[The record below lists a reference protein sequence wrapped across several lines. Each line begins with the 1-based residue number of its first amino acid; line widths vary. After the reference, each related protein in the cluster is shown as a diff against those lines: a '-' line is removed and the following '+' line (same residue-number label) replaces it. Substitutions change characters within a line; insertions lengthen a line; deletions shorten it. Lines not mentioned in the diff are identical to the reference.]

1 MVLKILLEIFLFLL
15 VVAVAYIVV
24 VFIVCKDITGTWNGF
39 RFLFDYKYW
48 SFAILNHEYNI
59 SLDRDEDYSKFVVYF
74 SKKQLMPRTKGVI
87 QRMREKER
95 KILVMLLSQEN
106 FVKENFG
113 KLPYTADRHSEICR
127 NWDEHLK
134 QIPYVKQVL
143 QGALHKLPWSRRG
156 LAIRGLL
163 CAGCRAAVFGFQ
175 G

>member
-1 MVLKILLEIFLFLL
+1 MVLKILIEMLLFLL
-15 VVAVAYIVV
+15 VIAVAYIVV

-59 SLDRDEDYSKFVVYF
+59 SLDRDEDYSKFAVYF
-74 SKKQLMPRTKGVI
+74 SKKQLMPRTKGVV

-95 KILVMLLSQEN
+95 KILVMLLSQED

-113 KLPYTADRHSEICR
+113 KLPYTSQLHKVICL

-134 QIPYVKQVL
+134 QIPY
-143 QGALHKLPWSRRG
+143 GED
-156 LAIRGLL
+156 
-163 CAGCRAAVFGFQ
+163 
-175 G
+175 